1 MHVTAQPL
9 WRSILGTMLV
19 GLAGAASIA
28 LPADAA
34 PFACPKIASQLVFA
48 QEAEPTGMDMHFST
62 AVSTRA
68 ITMNFMETL
77 IARAENNEVVPMLA
91 DNWSE
96 SADHLTFTFKL
107 RPGIVFHNG
116 QPMTSAD
123 VLASY
128 ERYIRLGLGVATI
141 SKVAALSA
149 PDPLTFVVQ
158 LPQPAPSYIEDLSSF
173 LIPLVIYPASER
185 DKPGNKVN
193 PIGTGPFRLVEWI
206 PDSHVTLARY
216 PGYQQRTD
224 SDDATGFGGSKAA
237 CVERV
242 IARSVKE
249 PAARVAGL
257 ETGAFDGVE
266 SLPTKD
272 AARLKSNPKLR
283 IIEQKNFTMPV
294 MAPNLKKSPTDKLEI
309 RQAIQAALDLD
320 AILDAATD
328 GAYVLQPSFQY
339 PGTPYHTDA
348 GKAFYGQHNLDRAR
362 ALLKQGNYRG
372 EEVVLLTNTDYDWMY
387 TEGLVMAEQLK
398 AVGINAKL
406 MVVDWPTSREIRTK
420 QTDKWNIYF
429 TGWTTGPGIGPRDA
443 VADVLPPTN
452 MQNLPEPDPV
462 LMAAWGDL
470 LNRMD
475 LDGRREAF
483 ARVQNRLH
491 EQAYIYKMGDISRFT
506 ATKAT
511 VRNFKPYRITRFYNV
526 WLDGN

>member
-1 MHVTAQPL
+1 
-9 WRSILGTMLV
+9 
-19 GLAGAASIA
+19 
-28 LPADAA
+28 
-34 PFACPKIASQLVFA
+34 
-48 QEAEPTGMDMHFST
+48 MDMHFST
-62 AVSTRA
+62 AVSTRE

-77 IARAENNEVVPMLA
+77 IARAENNDVIPMLA
-91 DNWSE
+91 ESWSE
-96 SADHLTFTFKL
+96 SPDHLTFTFKL
-107 RPGIVFHNG
+107 RPGITFHNG
-116 QPMTSAD
+116 QKLTSDD
-123 VLASY
+123 VVASY
-128 ERYIRLGLGVATI
+128 QRYIRLGLGVGTI
-141 SKVAALSA
+141 TNVASLSA

-158 LPQPAPSYIEDLSSF
+158 LARPVPSYIEDLSSF

-185 DKPGNKVN
+185 DKPGNKAA

-206 PDSHVTLARY
+206 PDSHVTLARF
-216 PGYQQRTD
+216 PGYQPRTD
-224 SDDATGFGGSKAA
+224 FDDATGFGGSKAA

-257 ETGAFDGVE
+257 ETAAFDGVE

-272 AARLKSNPKLR
+272 AQRLKNNPKLKV
-283 IIEQKNFTMPV
+283 IEQKNFTMPV
-294 MAPNLKKSPTDKLEI
+294 MAPNLKKSPTDRLEI

-328 GAYVLQPSFQY
+328 GAYSLQPSFQY

-362 ALLKQGNYRG
+362 ALLKQGNYQG

-406 MVVDWPTSREIRTK
+406 LVVDWPTSREIRTK
-420 QTDKWNIYF
+420 HPEQWNIYF
-429 TGWTTGPGIGPRDA
+429 TGWTTGPSIGPRDA

-452 MQNLPEPDPV
+452 MQNLPAEDPV
-462 LMAAWGDL
+462 LMAAWNDL
-470 LNRMD
+470 LNT
-475 LDGRREAF
+475 LDIAGRREAF
-483 ARVQNRLH
+483 ARVQNRLY
-491 EQAYIYKMGDISRFT
+491 EQVYIYKMGDISRFT
-506 ATKAT
+506 ATKAN

-526 WLDGN
+526 WLE